1 MLGSRS
7 SVKPDGTWT
16 AQEDWPGTFS
26 TDQQVL
32 DDTTYT
38 YSGPR
43 PKPKPWRCTA
53 SLAKDGTW
61 TSGGTWTVTH
71 FGHAAHG
78 NVRYLTDATG
88 RAPFLLVASPSGLT
102 YL

>member
-1 MLGSRS
+1 VDCTGGLAGYLL
-7 SVKPDGTWT
+7 
-16 AQEDWPGTFS
+16 

-61 TSGGTWTVTH
+61 TSGGTWTVNW
-71 FGHAAHG
+71 FAG
-78 NVRYLTDATG
+78 TG
-88 RAPFLLVASPSGLT
+88 TLMGTWYVKNADLRSVPMPRDLSGPG
-102 YL
+102 YGG